1 MRAVNGCLSGWK
13 CAYLDK
19 RSTTTMMTF
28 FPQDNGNPYMKSME
42 ISVHI
47 LLGMGSGCNKP
58 AGRVLSDLQH

>member
-1 MRAVNGCLSGWK
+1 MRAVNGCLSGRK

-28 FPQDNGNPYMKSME
+28 LPRDNGNPSTKSMK
-42 ISVHI
+42 ISVQF

-58 AGRVLSDLQH
+58 AGSVLSDLQH